1 MIHIY
6 ATLVFS
12 STTGARDENFC
23 NAYSF
28 SFIEIWKIHV
38 QCALIIMNIWESL
51 ERKLWLVI
59 SWRGGTNHYFH
70 YSTLHCR
77 HTHFCFL
84 LYRDVYLDF
93 EFLFGIVTLD
103 THRFSFLYIYIFLK
117 LYISFKLGESY
128 LILINNYPTCDD
140 MH

>member
-1 MIHIY
+1 MRRIQHADYSMIIIMSCDTHI
-6 ATLVFS
+6 
-12 STTGARDENFC
+12 C
-23 NAYSF
+23 NTRFFKYDWCTWWKF
-28 SFIEIWKIHV
+28 LQCIFILFEIWKIHV

-77 HTHFCFL
+77 HTYFCFL
-84 LYRDVYLDF
+84 LYRNIYLDF

-103 THRFSFLYIYIFLK
+103 THRFSFLYIYF
-117 LYISFKLGESY
+117 
-128 LILINNYPTCDD
+128 P
-140 MH
+140 